1 MERHNPMGFAFA
13 RRRAQQRFEEGMT
26 TGAIRLL
33 RAVDEAQVRRF
44 EAEADQKTV
53 EEQGHLYPRDG
64 FQRLRRHHQAEDA
77 LPRSRGGLAGDGDA

>member
-13 RRRAQQRFEEGMT
+13 RRRAQQLFEEGMT
-26 TGAIRLL
+26 AGAIRLL

-53 EEQGHLYPRDG
+53 EEHGEQHFVSTHFR
-64 FQRLRRHHQAEDA
+64 
-77 LPRSRGGLAGDGDA
+77 

>member
-1 MERHNPMGFAFA
+1 MESHNPMGFAFA
-13 RRRAQQRFEEGMT
+13 RRRAQQLFEEGMT

-53 EEQGHLYPRDG
+53 EEHGEQHFVSTHFR
-64 FQRLRRHHQAEDA
+64 
-77 LPRSRGGLAGDGDA
+77 

>member
-13 RRRAQQRFEEGMT
+13 RRRAQQLFEEGMT
-26 TGAIRLL
+26 AGAIRLL

-53 EEQGHLYPRDG
+53 EEHGE
-64 FQRLRRHHQAEDA
+64 RHFVSTHF
-77 LPRSRGGLAGDGDA
+77 R

>member
-13 RRRAQQRFEEGMT
+13 RRRAQQLFEEGMT

-53 EEQGHLYPRDG
+53 EEHGEQYFVSTHFR
-64 FQRLRRHHQAEDA
+64 
-77 LPRSRGGLAGDGDA
+77 